1 MKRHILALYILATG
15 SLIAIAAP
23 IDDAKKLYL
32 DGKYESAI
40 THLLPLQKK
49 SPKDGNV
56 NYYLGASYA
65 ALNRN
70 GEAISPLKVAESRG
84 VADASRLLAD
94 IAFNEYRVEDAADHL
109 DTWATLLRK
118 NKRQTPATYDAM
130 QEKVVMMRNML
141 ERVERIAVVD
151 SLTVDANDFFTHYKL
166 APGAGKILSPTE
178 LPIDNATVIYLPENS
193 SEIIWAEPDDNDVS
207 HLMHSAILDNGTTE
221 NAEPLDDNLGLGG
234 NANYPFMMAD
244 GLTLYYASDG
254 EGSLG
259 GYDIFL
265 SRRND
270 NGFLQPQ
277 NIGMPYN
284 SPYDDYMLAIDETTG
299 AGWWATDRNQIP
311 GKVTIYIFEPSEK
324 RINCDTDA
332 PDLIARARITSI
344 AATQDADAT
353 YDLTERIAAI
363 QSNASATTSKSDH
376 AFSLSMGDGRT
387 VYHRLS
393 DFKNSEAREYMQQLL
408 DTYEEI
414 TGIEN
419 RLVKLRSSYAN
430 GSRSV
435 GDEIVTLESRLS
447 TARQRERQLTNTVVR
462 LETK

>member
-1 MKRHILALYILATG
+1 MKRNILALYILAT
-15 SLIAIAAP
+15 SSIMAVAAP

-49 SPKDGNV
+49 SPNDGFV

-70 GEAISPLKVAESRG
+70 KKAVAPLKVAESKG
-84 VADASRLLAD
+84 VADASRVLAD
-94 IAFNEYRVEDAADHL
+94 IAFHEYRVDDAAAHL

-118 NKRQTPATYDAM
+118 NKRQAPASYDTM
-130 QEKVVMMRNML
+130 KEKVAMMRNML

-151 SLTVDANDFFTHYKL
+151 SLVVDANDFFTYYKL
-166 APGAGKILSPTE
+166 APGAGKILSPAD
-178 LPIDNATVIYLPENS
+178 LQIDNATIIYVPENS
-193 SEIIWAEPDDNDVS
+193 SEIIWAEPDSNDVS
-207 HLMHSAILDNGTTE
+207 HLMHSIILDNGTTE
-221 NAEPLDDNLGLGG
+221 HADPLDDKLGLGG
-234 NANYPFMMAD
+234 NANYPFLMAD

-277 NIGMPYN
+277 NVGMPYN

-324 RINCDTDA
+324 RVNCDTDA

-344 AATQDADAT
+344 AATQDADTT
-353 YDLTERIAAI
+353 YDLTDRIAIAH
-363 QSNASATTSKSDH
+363 SSATDSNSDRE
-376 AFSLSMGDGRT
+376 FSISMGDFHT

-393 DFKNSEAREYMQQLL
+393 DFKNSDAREYMLQLL
-408 DTYEEI
+408 DTYDEI

-419 RLVKLRSSYAN
+419 RLAKLRASYAN
-430 GSRSV
+430 GSQSV
-435 GDEIVTLESRLS
+435 DDEIVTLESLLDA
-447 TARQRERQLTNTVVR
+447 ARQRERKLTNTVVR